1 MLIKNKFELIYR
13 TDGNVLNVVPL
24 SRGTLKAYEIDK
36 NDFRHLQILAETFG
50 RLKGHPANRIVT
62 DGSRNL
68 IVVNI
73 PSYPLPAFITK
84 NGLPV
89 VNLSVLP
96 AKLLTDYS
104 ASDIFSL
111 FLYTLSL
118 NNFVKR
124 EPFKPG
130 TESNVSGM
138 IFSVFM
144 KLFGKKA
151 GLIGSYKYLIPK
163 LQFLIYLYVSVS
175 MMGIPDN
182 ENTRKRIASTVF
194 IDKNELKLNYDFGST
209 KDFLKSINDNEII
222 PISQIKFSTA
232 IISTGGVSSLPMFED
247 ISRFFATILASTV
260 PNSQFSYFW
269 AKVNQNLF
277 NILVETG
284 LRNLSRGN

>member
-24 SRGTLKAYEIDK
+24 SRGTLKAYEVDK

-68 IVVNI
+68 IVVNM
-73 PSYPLPAFITK
+73 PSYPLPAFTTK
-84 NGLPV
+84 NGLAV
-89 VNLSVLP
+89 VNLSVLS

-104 ASDIFSL
+104 ASDIYSL
-111 FLYTLSL
+111 FLYALSL

-124 EPFKPG
+124 KPFKPG

-144 KLFGKKA
+144 KLFGKKS

-175 MMGIPDN
+175 MMGISDN

-194 IDKNELKLNYDFGST
+194 IDKNELKLDYNFEST

-222 PISQIKFSTA
+222 PISQIKFSTS
-232 IISTGGVSSLPMFED
+232 IISIGGVSSLPMFED
-247 ISRFFATILASTV
+247 ISRFFAAILASTV

-277 NILVETG
+277 NVLVEIG
-284 LRNLSRGN
+284 LRNLSREA

>member
-1 MLIKNKFELIYR
+1 MLIKNKFELIYK

-50 RLKGHPANRIVT
+50 RIKGHPASKIVS
-62 DGSRNL
+62 DNSKNL
-68 IVVNI
+68 IVVDM
-73 PSYPLPAFITK
+73 PLYPLPAFITK
-84 NGLPV
+84 KGLAV

-96 AKLLTDYS
+96 AKLITDYS

-118 NNFVKR
+118 QSFINRK
-124 EPFKPG
+124 PFKAG
-130 TESNVSGM
+130 TEANVSGM

-144 KLFGKKA
+144 KLFGKKS

-175 MMGIPDN
+175 MMGMQDT
-182 ENTRKRIASTVF
+182 ESTRKKIASIVF
-194 IDKNELKLNYDFGST
+194 IDIGDMKLNYNFSSM

-232 IISTGGVSSLPMFED
+232 IVSTGGIASLPMFED
-247 ISRFFATILASTV
+247 LSRFFATILASTV

-277 NILVETG
+277 NKLVDIG
-284 LRNLSRGN
+284 IRNLSRGI

>member
-1 MLIKNKFELIYR
+1 MLIKNKFELIYK
-13 TDGNVLNVVPL
+13 TGGDVLNVVPL

-50 RLKGHPANRIVT
+50 RLKGHPANKVVS
-62 DGSRNL
+62 DNSKNL
-68 IVVNI
+68 IVVDM

-84 NGLPV
+84 TGLPV

-111 FLYTLSL
+111 FLYALSL
-118 NNFVKR
+118 QTFVIKK
-124 EPFKPG
+124 PFKSG
-130 TESNVSGM
+130 TEASVSGM

-144 KLFGKKA
+144 KLFGKKS
-151 GLIGSYKYLIPK
+151 GLIGSYKHLIPK

-175 MMGIPDN
+175 MMGISDN
-182 ENTRKRIASTVF
+182 ENTRKKIASTVF
-194 IDKNELKLNYDFGST
+194 IDKEEMKLDYDFSST
-209 KDFLKSINDNEII
+209 KDFLKAINDNEII

-232 IISTGGVSSLPMFED
+232 IISTGGISSLPMFED
-247 ISRFFATILASTV
+247 LSRFFATILASTI

-277 NILVETG
+277 NKLVEIG
-284 LRNLSRGN
+284 LRNLNRRI

>member
-1 MLIKNKFELIYR
+1 MLIKDKFELIYR

-24 SRGTLKAYEIDK
+24 SRGTLKAYEVDK

-50 RLKGHPANRIVT
+50 RLKGHPASRIVT
-62 DGSRNL
+62 ENSKDL
-68 IVVNI
+68 VVVNM
-73 PSYPLPAFITK
+73 PSYPLPAFVTK
-84 NGLPV
+84 NGLAV
-89 VNLSVLP
+89 VNISVLP

-111 FLYTLSL
+111 FLYALSL
-118 NNFVKR
+118 NMFISKK
-124 EPFKPG
+124 PFKSG
-130 TESNVSGM
+130 TEANISGM

-182 ENTRKRIASTVF
+182 ESTRKRIAATVF
-194 IDKNELKLNYDFGST
+194 IDKEEMKLDYDFGST
-209 KDFLKSINDNEII
+209 KEFLKSINDNEII
-222 PISQIKFSTA
+222 PISQIKFSTS
-232 IISTGGVSSLPMFED
+232 IISIGGVASLPMFED
-247 ISRFFATILASTV
+247 ISRFFSTILASTV

-277 NILVETG
+277 NKLVEIG
-284 LRNLSRGN
+284 LNNLSRRI